1 MKTYI
6 LIFSFL
12 FSFLVKNLN
21 AQPGPKIEDYKAMY
35 NPDYAVFTQNGLPPN
50 ALRITNS
57 QAQVMLDRIDLNF
70 DGKISDIRIPA
81 GADWTQ
87 YYKIDDMLLSV
98 SCRNDSARWYF
109 NKLIK
114 LPLPN
119 LPPNQQPQYGEVP
132 EEEEY
137 ERHYHIFNIEDIET
151 FCYYSAGAQYP
162 SRKSRYRSR
171 AVSRP
176 GIDLV
181 INYFI
186 DASHTSILA
195 FSKSYKTRI
204 HIRVRSILADKQKA
218 IDVINWIADHVEIDA
233 NTIEFK

>member
-1 MKTYI
+1 MKKIAFFACY
-6 LIFSFL
+6 
-12 FSFLVKNLN
+12 FLVLGKLY

-50 ALRITNS
+50 ALRITNT
-57 QAQVMLDRIDLNF
+57 QAQVMLDKINLNI

-87 YYKIDDMLLSV
+87 YYKIDDMVLSV

-132 EEEEY
+132 EEDEY
-137 ERHYHIFNIEDIET
+137 ENPYHIFNIEDLET
-151 FCYYSAGAQYP
+151 FCYYSANAQYP
-162 SRKSRYRSR
+162 ERKLRYRSR

-186 DASHTSILA
+186 DSKITDIMA

-204 HIRVRSILADKQKA
+204 YMTVRSTLADKQKA